1 MIRSIMR
8 PRITLSILVHTFQ
21 QHLINY
27 LTIGK
32 YFICCSIPTH
42 LPQVLYNSKIPGLFR
57 HEWLVEAIAVLA
69 SGDQMVAFLPTWGA
83 SAEEHF
89 VKTLQNLPWTTS
101 EVSRH
106 CCFGSTRRRVPQ
118 HQGYDLSH
126 GQIWRCGRSTGRGA

>member
-8 PRITLSILVHTFQ
+8 PRITLLMLVHTFQ

-32 YFICCSIPTH
+32 YFACCSIPTH

-69 SGDQMVAFLPTWGA
+69 SGDQMVAFRPTW
-83 SAEEHF
+83 EEPDKNIF
-89 VKTLQNLPWTTS
+89 LET
-101 EVSRH
+101 ER
-106 CCFGSTRRRVPQ
+106 
-118 HQGYDLSH
+118 Y
-126 GQIWRCGRSTGRGA
+126 